1 MPRTMISCP
10 NCRQPI
16 QADVRQLF
24 DLAADPTAKQA
35 LLSGAANLVNCPL
48 CGFTGNLATPLVYH
62 DPDKELLLTFVP
74 PELNLPQPEQE
85 RLLGGLINQVVNAL
99 PQEKRKGYLL
109 RPQQTLTQQGLVERV
124 LEADGITR
132 EMLQAQQQRLIL
144 IQRMQQATPDVL
156 AELARQEDAN
166 IDAEFFGLLNTL
178 VQTTAMGG
186 DENAARQLSELS
198 KNLLPLTTY
207 GKQVL
212 AQSAEIEAAIASLK
226 EAGQE
231 LTREKLLDLVLQ
243 APNETRLRALAS
255 LARPGMDY
263 QFFQILS
270 ERIEGASAGND
281 KEKLITLRENL
292 LEMTAAVDKQL
303 ETRLMQSRKL
313 LNQIIQAKDIRTAL
327 QQALPAIDEFFMQV
341 FDAEMKSAAQQGDQ
355 EKVKKL
361 QEVLD
366 ILKEASQLPPEVEF
380 IEELLSLPDD
390 DARQKAMES
399 QREKVTPEFLNTLA
413 NLAYQLQESN
423 DAQVAEG
430 VKALH
435 RLAVKFS
442 MAESMKKG

>member
-109 RPQQTLTQQGLVERV
+109 RPQQSLTQQGLVERV

-156 AELARQEDAN
+156 DELARQEDAN

-281 KEKLITLRENL
+281 KEKLTTLRENL

-313 LNQIIQAKDIRTAL
+313 LNQIVQANDIRAAL

-355 EKVKKL
+355 EKV
-361 QEVLD
+361 
-366 ILKEASQLPPEVEF
+366 
-380 IEELLSLPDD
+380 
-390 DARQKAMES
+390 
-399 QREKVTPEFLNTLA
+399 
-413 NLAYQLQESN
+413 
-423 DAQVAEG
+423 
-430 VKALH
+430 
-435 RLAVKFS
+435 
-442 MAESMKKG
+442 

>member
-1 MPRTMISCP
+1 
-10 NCRQPI
+10 
-16 QADVRQLF
+16 
-24 DLAADPTAKQA
+24 
-35 LLSGAANLVNCPL
+35 
-48 CGFTGNLATPLVYH
+48 
-62 DPDKELLLTFVP
+62 
-74 PELNLPQPEQE
+74 
-85 RLLGGLINQVVNAL
+85 
-99 PQEKRKGYLL
+99 
-109 RPQQTLTQQGLVERV
+109 
-124 LEADGITR
+124 
-132 EMLQAQQQRLIL
+132 
-144 IQRMQQATPDVL
+144 
-156 AELARQEDAN
+156 
-166 IDAEFFGLLNTL
+166 
-178 VQTTAMGG
+178 
-186 DENAARQLSELS
+186 
-198 KNLLPLTTY
+198 
-207 GKQVL
+207 
-212 AQSAEIEAAIASLK
+212 
-226 EAGQE
+226 
-231 LTREKLLDLVLQ
+231 
-243 APNETRLRALAS
+243 
-255 LARPGMDY
+255 
-263 QFFQILS
+263 
-270 ERIEGASAGND
+270 ASAGND
-281 KEKLITLRENL
+281 KEKLTTLRENL
-292 LEMTAAVDKQL
+292 LEMIAAVDKQL

-313 LNQIIQAKDIRTAL
+313 LNQIVQAKDIRAAL

>member
-281 KEKLITLRENL
+281 KEKLTTLRENL

-313 LNQIIQAKDIRTAL
+313 LNQIIQAKDIRAAL

-399 QREKVTPEFLNTLA
+399 QREKVTPEFLSTLA

>member
-109 RPQQTLTQQGLVERV
+109 RPQQSLTQQGLVERV

-156 AELARQEDAN
+156 DELARQEDAN

-281 KEKLITLRENL
+281 KEKLTTLRENL

-313 LNQIIQAKDIRTAL
+313 LNQIVQAKDIRAAL